1 MQGAHKVAHA
11 CRWVACA
18 ARGISD
24 EAVTV
29 KDVPKSM
36 LAAKSFAATTDW
48 SELVRWLRVL
58 CEELSTRMADD
69 SLIHQRRPRNLV
81 VHFRCA
87 AGSGKY
93 GAGEARSRCASL
105 LEFILQAC

>member
-1 MQGAHKVAHA
+1 VHTKSTHA
-11 CRWVACA
+11 CRWVVRTAC
-18 ARGISD
+18 GISD
-24 EAVTV
+24 EAVIV

-36 LAAKSFAATTDW
+36 LAAKSFAATSNW

-58 CEELSTRMADD
+58 CEELSVRMADD
-69 SLIHQRRPRNLV
+69 SAMHHRRPRNLV

-93 GAGEARSRCASL
+93 GAGETRSRCAPP
-105 LEFILQAC
+105 FDIVQA